1 MSPARTDEA
10 AVVAPGPSA
19 AAGEDSVAFAHR
31 VLRAAILDGSL
42 TPGDPVSQV
51 RLAAD
56 LGISR
61 TPLREAISR
70 LMTERLVEGDFNRQ
84 VRVSRLDLAD
94 LDQIYAM
101 RLVLEPVAIAA
112 TVPEL
117 AADDQARLTA
127 DVAAMDAA
135 ISAGDMTA
143 FRARH
148 RAFHLGLT
156 AGGGERM
163 AATLAQLWDH
173 SERYRRVYVHEDA
186 LAAGSA
192 SRRRLDLSQSEHR
205 TILDA
210 ALAGDVATCT
220 DRQVAHMQRT
230 VEVVF
235 LEASLPA
242 PSAHLS
248 RRAAD
253 LVAARR
259 ATDDH
264 AHPSPRR

>member
-1 MSPARTDEA
+1 MSAARTDEA
-10 AVVAPGPSA
+10 AADAHGPGA

-31 VLRAAILDGSL
+31 VLRARILDGSL
-42 TPGDPVSQV
+42 RPGDPVSQV
-51 RLAAD
+51 RLAAG

-84 VRVSRLDLAD
+84 VRVTRLDLAD

-101 RLVLEPVAIAA
+101 RLVLEPIAIAA
-112 TVPEL
+112 TVPDLTAE
-117 AADDQARLTA
+117 ARERLTA
-127 DVAAMDAA
+127 DVGAMGAA
-135 ISAGDMTA
+135 IAAGDMTS
-143 FRARH
+143 FRAHH

-192 SRRRLDLSQSEHR
+192 SRRRLDLSQSEHLA
-205 TILDA
+205 ILDA
-210 ALAGDVATCT
+210 ALAGDVAACT
-220 DRQVAHMQRT
+220 AHQVAHVQRT

-242 PSAHLS
+242 PDARLS
-248 RRAAD
+248 RRAAA
-253 LVAARR
+253 LVATGPP
-259 ATDDH
+259 TDDH
-264 AHPSPRR
+264 HAPSPRR